1 DWSSDV
7 CSSDPP
13 VGRWHFALPG
23 SRLAVAEIP
32 VLANPLPGRLGFLDT
47 ALGAVS
53 AKHGGGFHAASDSPQ
68 RSQSGRWVDAAR
80 APPSWFYCAFARRDH
95 WLGRYRLGTEP
106 ATGHRSEKSKKT
118 EDGGSKIDDR
128 EWRTIVLPS
137 PS

>member
-1 DWSSDV
+1 GGHWWLELSCNRLVVARLPASTN
-7 CSSDPP
+7 PP
-13 VGRWHFALPG
+13 
-23 SRLAVAEIP
+23 
-32 VLANPLPGRLGFLDT
+32 PGRPGFLGT
-47 ALGAVS
+47 ALGAAG
-53 AKHGGGFHAASDSPQ
+53 AKHGGGFHAASDSPR

-80 APPSWFYCAFARRDH
+80 APPSWFYCAFAHRDH